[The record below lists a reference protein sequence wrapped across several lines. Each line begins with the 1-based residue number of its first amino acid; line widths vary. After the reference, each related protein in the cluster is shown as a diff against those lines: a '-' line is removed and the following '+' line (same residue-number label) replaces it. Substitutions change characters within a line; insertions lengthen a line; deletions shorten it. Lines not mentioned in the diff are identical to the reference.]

1 MKLTALSIKRPK
13 LTIVGMILFILLGF
27 VSLTNL
33 PLQLF
38 PEINPPVGAV
48 VSSYPGASPEE
59 VEDKVTKPLEES
71 LSTLPGLNRMT
82 SSSEEGMALVLL
94 EFSWTSTI
102 DEVEQDI
109 ITAMNQVSLAD
120 GVNSPRFMK
129 FDPSML
135 GMNQMAI
142 TSNGQK
148 VTDFQDD
155 VDDFKT
161 ELERIKGIANVS
173 SSGGLTERYEVSL
186 NQKKMTENNL
196 TQDQIAQLIQAHE
209 IALPGG
215 TIETDKHTL
224 TTRILNSIDG
234 KEGLETL
241 EIAEGLTLSDIAEIK
256 LNTAKQTAITRA
268 NQKPALQLSAMKESD
283 ANTVQVSTLFSEKLD
298 ELLDKSEYENLSVIT
313 LYDEGEFIQESIDS
327 VTSAL
332 VLGGLFAMIVLF
344 LFLRN
349 LKTPLIIGISIPF
362 SVIVTFGFLYF
373 TGVSLNIMTLGGL
386 ALGIGMLVD
395 NAIVVIE
402 NIYRHLSMGKDPKI
416 AANDGTKEVGGA
428 ITASTLTT
436 IVVFLPIV
444 FISGIVG
451 NIFMEFAL
459 AIAFSLIASLG
470 VALTVVPMIASRVLT
485 APSED
490 QEIKRQ
496 QSASMKLLDRSI
508 KWALG
513 HRFLTTLIVIALLA
527 VGGLGLARTGVDFLP
542 ESDQGSFMINVSL
555 ENGAKLDE
563 TLDTVKK
570 IEDIL
575 DKESDVKDYM
585 AAIGSAEE
593 GAAMGGPSGSNDAML
608 FVSMKNADQR
618 SRSTVDFVEDVEKEI
633 KGVNLDAD
641 ISLSSSAAI
650 GGGEANTI
658 VFTLSDKNKARLDEA
673 IETLQADL
681 EDEKDIREVETS
693 LGERSPEMQ
702 VLINEKEAQK
712 HGLTPGEIAQIVSN
726 VTRGETVTSIQ
737 SEDSKILDVVVK
749 YADEDLANKE
759 DLENLMIPK
768 HDSSHVSL
776 KHVATI
782 EEGDGPT
789 VINRLNQE
797 PSVEFTVTY
806 STDTNLNS
814 VAQLIREVIDD
825 ADLEDS
831 TSYAFT
837 GEQELLEDSIQ
848 SLAFAFILALL
859 FIYLVMAG
867 QFESFKYPFVVMLS
881 VPLMVIGV
889 MLALTV
895 TNTALSVTVFIGII
909 VLAGIVVNNGI
920 VLIDYINQLKE
931 RGMSTHDALVE
942 SVKRRTRPIL
952 MTALTTILGT
962 LPLALG
968 IGEGAEIQQPMGIAV
983 IGGLISSTFLTLFF
997 VPVLYSLFD
1006 KETRRTKKYVTPDGQ
1021 VITPPPV
1028 AEEPITATEAQT
1040 EEPVTVE
1047 KPVIQEENSKQEE
1060 VTPTVPVEE
1069 VIEEQSDEAPAEQE
1083 EQLETTET
1091 VEEIE
1096 ERDERDDVE
1105 DTTEH
1110 ETPSQEEDKI
1120 EEESPSRSE
1129 QQAQDTRDDL
1139 SRDDIINLLE
1149 QILQQSKNDKDK

>member
-1 MKLTALSIKRPK
+1 
-13 LTIVGMILFILLGF
+13 MILFVLLGV

-109 ITAMNQVSLAD
+109 ITAMNQVNIAD
-120 GVNSPRFMK
+120 GANSPMFMK
-129 FDPSML
+129 FDPSMI
-135 GMNQMAI
+135 GMNQLAI

-148 VTDFQDD
+148 ITDFQAD
-155 VDDFKT
+155 VEDFQT
-161 ELERIKGIANVS
+161 ELERIKGVANVT

-186 NQKKMTENNL
+186 DQKKMTDNHL
-196 TQDQIAQLIQAHE
+196 TQDQIAQLIQSHE

-224 TTRILNSIDG
+224 TTRVLNSIDG
-234 KEGLETL
+234 KEGLENLAITDS
-241 EIAEGLTLSDIAEIK
+241 LTLADIAEIK

-268 NQKPALQLSAMKESD
+268 NQKPALQLSAMKESN
-283 ANTVQVSTLFSEKLD
+283 ANTVQVSTLFNEKLD
-298 ELLDKSEYENLSVIT
+298 ELLGKSEYENLSVIT
-313 LYDEGEFIQESIDS
+313 LYDEGDFIEESINS

-332 VLGGLFAMIVLF
+332 VLGGVFAMIVLF

-349 LKTPLIIGISIPF
+349 LKTPLIIGIAIPF
-362 SVIVTFGFLYF
+362 SVIVTFAFLYF
-373 TGVSLNIMTLGGL
+373 TNVSLNIMTLGGL

-402 NIYRHLSMGKDPKI
+402 NIYRHLSMGKDPKV
-416 AANDGTKEVGGA
+416 AAAEGTKEVGGA

-485 APSED
+485 APNTDE
-490 QEIKRQ
+490 EINKQ
-496 QSASMKLLDRSI
+496 QSASMKLLERSI
-508 KWALG
+508 NWALG
-513 HRFLTTLIVIALLA
+513 HRLMTILIVVALLII
-527 VGGLGLARTGVDFLP
+527 GGLGLSRTGVDFLP

-555 ENGAKLDE
+555 ENGTKLDMTFE
-563 TLDTVKK
+563 TIKK

-575 DKESDVKDYM
+575 DKENDVKDFM
-585 AAIGSAEE
+585 TVIGSSEE
-593 GAAMGGPSGSNDAML
+593 GAAMGGPSGSNGAMM
-608 FVSMKNADQR
+608 FVSMKGADQR
-618 SRSTVDFVEDVEKEI
+618 SRSTIDFVEDIEKEI

-641 ISLSSSAAI
+641 ISLSSQAAI
-650 GGGEANTI
+650 GGGDANTI
-658 VFTLSDKNKARLDEA
+658 VFALSDKSQKRLDEA
-673 IETLQADL
+673 IEIVQADL
-681 EDEKDIREVETS
+681 EDEKDIREVTTS
-693 LGERSPEMQ
+693 LGDRSPEMQ
-702 VLINEKEAQK
+702 VLIKEKEARQ
-712 HGLTPGEIAQIVSN
+712 HGLTPGEIAQTVSN
-726 VTRGETVTSIQ
+726 VTRGQTVTSIQ
-737 SEDSKILDVVVK
+737 SENSEIFDVVVK
-749 YADEDLANKE
+749 YSDEDLESKQ
-759 DLENLMIPK
+759 DLENLSIPK
-768 HDSSHVSL
+768 HDGSYVML
-776 KHVATI
+776 KDVATI
-782 EEGDGPT
+782 EEGEGPT
-789 VINRLNQE
+789 VITRLNRE

-806 STDTNLNS
+806 STDTNLNA
-814 VAQLIREVIDD
+814 VAQIIREVIDD

-831 TSYAFT
+831 TSYAFS
-837 GEQELLEDSIQ
+837 GEQELLEDSIE

-931 RGMSTHDALVE
+931 RGLSTHDALVE

-952 MTALTTILGT
+952 MTALTTILGVF
-962 LPLALG
+962 PLALG
-968 IGEGAEIQQPMGIAV
+968 LGEGAEIQQPMGIAV

-1006 KETRRTKKYVTPDGQ
+1006 KETRKTRRYVTPDGQ
-1021 VITPPPV
+1021 MITSMSVPEHEPV
-1028 AEEPITATEAQT
+1028 SSTK
-1040 EEPVTVE
+1040 EEPVTQQDTTEQDV
-1047 KPVIQEENSKQEE
+1047 
-1060 VTPTVPVEE
+1060 VPSAVLTEE
-1069 VIEEQSDEAPAEQE
+1069 VIEEQQEQD
-1083 EQLETTET
+1083 TTEI
-1091 VEEIE
+1091 VEEI
-1096 ERDERDDVE
+1096 DEQEQVE
-1105 DTTEH
+1105 DVTSPVED
-1110 ETPSQEEDKI
+1110 EKVKDSPSQEKHETK
-1120 EEESPSRSE
+1120 E
-1129 QQAQDTRDDL
+1129 DL
-1139 SRDDIINLLE
+1139 SKDDILNLLE
-1149 QILQQSKNDKDK
+1149 QILQQTKDHKDK

>member
-1096 ERDERDDVE
+1096 ERDDVE